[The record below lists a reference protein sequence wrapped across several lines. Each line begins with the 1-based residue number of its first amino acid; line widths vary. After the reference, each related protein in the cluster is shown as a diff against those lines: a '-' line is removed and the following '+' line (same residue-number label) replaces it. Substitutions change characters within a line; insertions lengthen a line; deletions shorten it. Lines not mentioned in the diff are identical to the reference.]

1 MRNYLTNRRDNTF
14 DLFDDVFDTF
24 FQPVLYTGRNSH
36 IRADIKENEKEYE
49 FSVDLPG
56 FDKKDIELSL
66 SNGYLTV
73 NAKKQEKEMDNEKFI
88 RRERSMSCSR
98 SFYVGEVAGEE
109 DIKAKYNN
117 GTLVLT
123 IPKLDKKELPK
134 KNIQKQ
140 KVSID
145 FLAGAD
151 QCLCAYTHT

>member
-49 FSVDLPG
+49 FSLDLPG

-98 SFYVGEVAGEE
+98 SFYVGEQIKEE
-109 DIKAKYNN
+109 DVNAEFKN
-117 GTLVLT
+117 GILKIC
-123 IPKLDKKELPK
+123 IPKKEERKELPEAK
-134 KNIQKQ
+134 HIEIK
-140 KVSID
+140 
-145 FLAGAD
+145 
-151 QCLCAYTHT
+151 

>member
-56 FDKKDIELSL
+56 FDKKDIELTL
-66 SNGYLTV
+66 SDGYLIV

-98 SFYVGEVAGEE
+98 SFYVGEVVGEE

-134 KNIQKQ
+134 KNIQ
-140 KVSID
+140 ID
-145 FLAGAD
+145 
-151 QCLCAYTHT
+151 

>member
-1 MRNYLTNRRDNTF
+1 MRNYLTNRKDNTF

-49 FSVDLPG
+49 FSIDLPG
-56 FDKKDIELSL
+56 FDKKDIELTL
-66 SNGYLTV
+66 SDGYLTV
-73 NAKKQEKEMDNEKFI
+73 SAKKQEKEMDNEKFI

-109 DIKAKYNN
+109 EIKAKYNN

-134 KNIQKQ
+134 K
-140 KVSID
+140 SIEIE
-145 FLAGAD
+145 
-151 QCLCAYTHT
+151 